1 VNIIDSKITFDSLT
15 GKLCGN
21 KIVKSTKTIG
31 DLKNLFENESVRSM
45 MEQSQ
50 LAYRVEFYPSDEEG
64 TSGGLFFGTSYL
76 EPGKV
81 GNEYF
86 MTKGH
91 FHAERDTAEFYWCI
105 KGNGVL
111 LLMDEYRNCKAEYLK
126 PGSLHYINRRIAHRV
141 CNIGEETLVF
151 GACWPSNAGHD
162 YDSILT
168 EGFSARVLCI
178 NGEPELIEKD

>member
-1 VNIIDSKITFDSLT
+1 MNIIDSKITFDSAT
-15 GKLCGN
+15 GRLSGN
-21 KIVKSTKTIG
+21 KIIETAKTIG
-31 DLKNLFENESVRSM
+31 CLKDLFENEIARSA

-50 LAYRVEFYPSDEEG
+50 LAYRVEFYLSDKEG

-105 KGNGVL
+105 NGKGAL
-111 LLMDEYRNCKAEYLK
+111 LLMDENRNCKAEYLK
-126 PGSLHYINRRIAHRV
+126 PGSLHYINKRIAHRV

-168 EGFSARVLCI
+168 EGFSARLMCI
-178 NGEPELIEKD
+178 NGKPKLVKKK

>member
-1 VNIIDSKITFDSLT
+1 VNIIDTKIFFDSIT
-15 GKLCGN
+15 GKLSGN
-21 KIVKSTKTIG
+21 KIIESVKTIA
-31 DLKNLFENESVRSM
+31 DLKNLFEDEASRSK
-45 MEQSQ
+45 MEQTKI
-50 LAYRVEFYPSDEEG
+50 AYRVEFYPSDEAG

-105 KGNGVL
+105 KGSGVL
-111 LLMDEYRNCKAEYLK
+111 LLMDENRNCKAEYLK

-141 CNIGEETLVF
+141 CNIGEETLAF

-162 YDSILT
+162 YDSIL
-168 EGFSARVLCI
+168 EKGFSARLLCVD
-178 NGEPELIEKD
+178 GKPELIKKD